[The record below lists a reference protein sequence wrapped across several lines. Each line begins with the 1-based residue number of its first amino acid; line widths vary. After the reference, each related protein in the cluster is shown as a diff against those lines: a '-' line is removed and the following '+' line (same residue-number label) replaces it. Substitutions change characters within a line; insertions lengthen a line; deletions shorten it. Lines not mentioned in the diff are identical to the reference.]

1 MPNLHLV
8 KSEAKELEEMVNFT
22 STLAEKVSSKVRQ
35 LDLARVSNVL
45 LFIYLCRYT
54 YFYFNTYVN
63 NFVTSFLIR
72 FFFFFSKGSFIEG
85 VPFYSLTDSEEER
98 EKDRKKY
105 RYPCICCIGNDK
117 SFNLIQ
123 LTGMPEQITFLKSV
137 GTYLKVYQKHDV
149 FFQLFNKY

>member
-105 RYPCICCIGNDK
+105 R
-117 SFNLIQ
+117 
-123 LTGMPEQITFLKSV
+123 
-137 GTYLKVYQKHDV
+137 
-149 FFQLFNKY
+149 